1 MLSDQNLLSCCWC
14 LGNFGTKLVNGQ
26 DLSQSTHEEAVEA
39 FRSAKEPIVVEVL
52 RRANKAKMK
61 SRSPTMVSVG
71 TQTEEEIFCSNESP
85 PTPPPGFY
93 AFNGSGLY
101 QPSSRRPVAFSPSA
115 DMGLTDIEMAHAYE
129 FEDPYF
135 DDDRAYDME
144 YEEVILHRD
153 NNEKLGLTL
162 CYGSLDD
169 DMTDIFIGE
178 VESDSIAAKDG
189 RIHPGDQILQING
202 VELHGRNQ
210 AIKLFTES
218 TLDICLL
225 VARHQIQMDDGFM
238 EEHNMVLDDILEEQ
252 HHEKMQF
259 MAGMLNEVHM
269 DEEGATTD
277 TGMTENSC
285 LKLEK
290 DSGVGRTDEST
301 KNEES
306 SEQET
311 FDGESVCPA
320 SLQFGTEGEFRQRH
334 ESFTSTDQDYV
345 SHEIPVDVCDR
356 FREVLEDR
364 CGSPRKERSRKDSQG
379 SINRELAMLDKE
391 MKEIQMECQ
400 ELVRA
405 HMREQQKI
413 QLQQR
418 EMLRYEPQRSPR
430 IVPRMGT
437 RLEYIKHTGLTH
449 EQAES
454 SNNARKES
462 NQTPKLIPQSMIT
475 DKEKDPATTSA
486 YNSGESCRSTPLTL
500 ELNQVSDDSD
510 KGLRNSM
517 LCLVPPAGR
526 TSGSDTEKQ
535 TQTPTKAH
543 DHSSDDSLK
552 LKKNLSFTQNSSK
565 VNHRSGNLKSCES
578 MGESLQDIYMRYSDV
593 MYTNHANLE
602 HTIAIQ
608 QKLFQQQL
616 EQRSRIKGHSSSGG
630 RGSDGQQ
637 GEACAG
643 AQSSDG
649 CQMEWVVKRRPDGT
663 RYITRRP
670 IRNKMLKERAKKIS
684 EERAGMTTDDDA
696 MSELKV
702 GRYWP
707 KEERKK
713 HIEKARDQK
722 RKKELMMKAKM
733 ETLKEEDKKEVN
745 ILELSH
751 RKMLKHKGKKVLD
764 DFVTVQEMLAHGS
777 RVAEGKTYNPLLS
790 VTTV

>member
-1 MLSDQNLLSCCWC
+1 MNDMDFVIL
-14 LGNFGTKLVNGQ
+14 KVNGQ

-39 FRSAKEPIVVEVL
+39 FRTAKEPIVVEVL
-52 RRANKAKMK
+52 RRGNKTKMK

-71 TQTEEEIFCSNESP
+71 TQTEEEIFCQNGSP

-93 AFNGSGLY
+93 AYNGTGLY
-101 QPSSRRPVAFSPSA
+101 QPASRRPVAFSPSA

-129 FEDPYF
+129 FEDPYY

-144 YEEVILHRD
+144 CEEVILHR
-153 NNEKLGLTL
+153 NANEKLGLTL

-178 VESDSIAAKDG
+178 VEIESIAAKDG
-189 RIHPGDQILQING
+189 RIRPGDQILQING
-202 VELHGRNQ
+202 IELHSRNQ
-210 AIKLFTES
+210 AIKLFTETTS
-218 TLDICLL
+218 DICLL
-225 VARHQIQMDDGFM
+225 VARHQIQLDDGFM
-238 EEHNMVLDDILEEQ
+238 EEQNIVLDDILEERQ
-252 HHEKMQF
+252 HEKIQF
-259 MAGMLNEVHM
+259 MAGMLNQVHM

-277 TGMTENSC
+277 TGTTENSSH
-285 LKLEK
+285 KLEK

-306 SEQET
+306 SEQEN
-311 FDGESVCPA
+311 FDVDSLQYGPDGEFHKS
-320 SLQFGTEGEFRQRH
+320 H
-334 ESFTSTDQDYV
+334 ESLT
-345 SHEIPVDVCDR
+345 SHEQDFNGHDIPVDVCDR

-364 CGSPRKERSRKDSQG
+364 CASPRKDRGRKDSQG
-379 SINRELAMLDKE
+379 SIDRELAMLNKE
-391 MKEIQMECQ
+391 MEEIQMECQ

-418 EMLRYEPQRSPR
+418 EMLRSEPHKSPR

-437 RLEYIKHTGLTH
+437 RLEYIKHTGLTPH
-449 EQAES
+449 EHAELI
-454 SNNARKES
+454 RKEGS
-462 NQTPKLIPQSMIT
+462 QPPKLIPQTMKVS

-486 YNSGESCRSTPLTL
+486 YNTGESCRSTPLTL
-500 ELNQVSDDSD
+500 ELNQVSDDSE

-517 LCLVPPAGR
+517 LYLVPPGNR

-535 TQTPTKAH
+535 TQTPTKPH
-543 DHSSDDSLK
+543 EHSSDESLK
-552 LKKNLSFTQNSSK
+552 FKKSLSFGQNSARGAGGSA
-565 VNHRSGNLKSCES
+565 NLKSCES
-578 MGESLQDIYMRYSDV
+578 MGESLQDLYMRYADV

-616 EQRSRIKGHSSSGG
+616 EQRSRIKGQGG
-630 RGSDGQQ
+630 AGSRGPDGRQA
-637 GEACAG
+637 GAGAG

-684 EERAGMTTDDDA
+684 EERAGMTTDDEA

-751 RKMLKHKGKKVLD
+751 RKMMKHKGRKVLD

-777 RVAEGKTYNPLLS
+777 RVADGKSYNPLLS